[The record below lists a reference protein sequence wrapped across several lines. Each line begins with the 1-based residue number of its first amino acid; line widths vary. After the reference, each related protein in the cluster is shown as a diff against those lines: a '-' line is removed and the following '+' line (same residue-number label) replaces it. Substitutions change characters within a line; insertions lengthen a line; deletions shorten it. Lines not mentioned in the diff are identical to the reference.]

1 MKTITFISTTEA
13 ANIAGVSA
21 ETIRQLCKAGT
32 IKYQKRGQ
40 LYYPCMED
48 INRYAN
54 SIIKVHSIRKDINRY
69 IAKLNQDR
77 EALLVAQQ
85 ELTSRLE
92 TVDMFP
98 TRIERIEKL
107 VYSLLRQYSENRIE
121 EFSEREIEVLFM
133 MFRGESFESV
143 GAQLSLSKERIR
155 QVWVKILRKMIV
167 VRNELEY
174 KDLQIAALQ
183 KQILELQKIAKN
195 KRFELV
201 PQEII
206 DNIDLLC
213 KPIETI
219 PFTLRTQRGL
229 AKTRIKTV
237 WDLVQCNRNKIR
249 YGSASIGMK
258 SFQEIEQWLSEHN
271 LKLGLALP
279 PNIDL
284 MQLKQKIDKA

>member
-54 SIIKVHSIRKDINRY
+54 TIIKVYSIRKDIDRY
-69 IAKLNQDR
+69 TAKLNQDR

-85 ELTSRLE
+85 ELTDKLE
-92 TVDMFP
+92 TVGLFP
-98 TRIERIEKL
+98 TRIERLEKL

-133 MFRGESFESV
+133 MFRGESFESA
-143 GAQLSLSKERIR
+143 GEKLSLSQERIR

-183 KQILELQKIAKN
+183 KQVLELQEIAEN

-237 WDLVQCNRNKIR
+237 WDLYNVIAIR
-249 YGSASIGMK
+249 LDMD
-258 SFQEIEQWLSEHN
+258 QHLSE
-271 LKLGLALP
+271 
-279 PNIDL
+279 
-284 MQLKQKIDKA
+284 

>member
-69 IAKLNQDR
+69 TAKLNQDR

-174 KDLQIAALQ
+174 KDLQITALQ
-183 KQILELQKIAKN
+183 KQVLELQEIAEN

-237 WDLVQCNRNKIR
+237 WDLVQ
-249 YGSASIGMK
+249 
-258 SFQEIEQWLSEHN
+258 
-271 LKLGLALP
+271 
-279 PNIDL
+279 
-284 MQLKQKIDKA
+284 

>member
-69 IAKLNQDR
+69 TAKLNQDR
-77 EALLVAQQ
+77 EALLLAQQ
-85 ELTSRLE
+85 ELISRLE
-92 TVDMFP
+92 AIDMIP

-133 MFRGESFESV
+133 MFRGESFESA
-143 GAQLSLSKERIR
+143 GEKLSLSQERIR

-183 KQILELQKIAKN
+183 KQILELQKIAEN

-201 PQEII
+201 PQ
-206 DNIDLLC
+206 C
-213 KPIETI
+213 SFP
-219 PFTLRTQRGL
+219 
-229 AKTRIKTV
+229 AA
-237 WDLVQCNRNKIR
+237 RN
-249 YGSASIGMK
+249 Y
-258 SFQEIEQWLSEHN
+258 
-271 LKLGLALP
+271 
-279 PNIDL
+279 
-284 MQLKQKIDKA
+284 

>member
-1 MKTITFISTTEA
+1 M
-13 ANIAGVSA
+13 
-21 ETIRQLCKAGT
+21 
-32 IKYQKRGQ
+32 
-40 LYYPCMED
+40 
-48 INRYAN
+48 
-54 SIIKVHSIRKDINRY
+54 
-69 IAKLNQDR
+69 
-77 EALLVAQQ
+77 
-85 ELTSRLE
+85 
-92 TVDMFP
+92 
-98 TRIERIEKL
+98 
-107 VYSLLRQYSENRIE
+107 
-121 EFSEREIEVLFM
+121 
-133 MFRGESFESV
+133 
-143 GAQLSLSKERIR
+143 SLSQERIR

-183 KQILELQKIAKN
+183 KQILELQKIAEN

>member
-69 IAKLNQDR
+69 TAKLNQDR

-174 KDLQIAALQ
+174 KDLQIAA
-183 KQILELQKIAKN
+183 
-195 KRFELV
+195 
-201 PQEII
+201 
-206 DNIDLLC
+206 
-213 KPIETI
+213 
-219 PFTLRTQRGL
+219 
-229 AKTRIKTV
+229 
-237 WDLVQCNRNKIR
+237 
-249 YGSASIGMK
+249 
-258 SFQEIEQWLSEHN
+258 
-271 LKLGLALP
+271 
-279 PNIDL
+279 
-284 MQLKQKIDKA
+284 

>member
-1 MKTITFISTTEA
+1 
-13 ANIAGVSA
+13 
-21 ETIRQLCKAGT
+21 
-32 IKYQKRGQ
+32 
-40 LYYPCMED
+40 
-48 INRYAN
+48 
-54 SIIKVHSIRKDINRY
+54 
-69 IAKLNQDR
+69 
-77 EALLVAQQ
+77 
-85 ELTSRLE
+85 
-92 TVDMFP
+92 
-98 TRIERIEKL
+98 

-174 KDLQIAALQ
+174 KDLQITALQ
-183 KQILELQKIAKN
+183 KQVLELQEIAEN

-229 AKTRIKTV
+229 AKTRIKTI

-249 YGSASIGMK
+249 YGSASIGIK

>member
-1 MKTITFISTTEA
+1 M
-13 ANIAGVSA
+13 
-21 ETIRQLCKAGT
+21 
-32 IKYQKRGQ
+32 
-40 LYYPCMED
+40 
-48 INRYAN
+48 
-54 SIIKVHSIRKDINRY
+54 
-69 IAKLNQDR
+69 
-77 EALLVAQQ
+77 VAQQ

-133 MFRGESFESV
+133 MFRGESFESA

-183 KQILELQKIAKN
+183 KQILELQKIAEN
-195 KRFELV
+195 KQFELV

-213 KPIETI
+213 
-219 PFTLRTQRGL
+219 
-229 AKTRIKTV
+229 
-237 WDLVQCNRNKIR
+237 
-249 YGSASIGMK
+249 
-258 SFQEIEQWLSEHN
+258 
-271 LKLGLALP
+271 
-279 PNIDL
+279 
-284 MQLKQKIDKA
+284 

>member
-1 MKTITFISTTEA
+1 MLLLLYRLCRLGQEFFAQVLVQVIIPCIVNRHILQAVTQHPLQV
-13 ANIAGVSA
+13 GVCVPSCCVIVK
-21 ETIRQLCKAGT
+21 ETADSGIGCQYAFRFREVGNGVENDVILC
-32 IKYQKRGQ
+32 IQSWVLRIVLYSDGQ
-40 LYYPCMED
+40 
-48 INRYAN
+48 
-54 SIIKVHSIRKDINRY
+54 
-69 IAKLNQDR
+69 
-77 EALLVAQQ
+77 
-85 ELTSRLE
+85 
-92 TVDMFP
+92 
-98 TRIERIEKL
+98 
-107 VYSLLRQYSENRIE
+107 
-121 EFSEREIEVLFM
+121 EREIEVLFM
-133 MFRGESFESV
+133 MLRGESFESV

-183 KQILELQKIAKN
+183 KQVLELQEIAEN

-249 YGSASIGMK
+249 YGSASIGIK

>member
-1 MKTITFISTTEA
+1 
-13 ANIAGVSA
+13 
-21 ETIRQLCKAGT
+21 
-32 IKYQKRGQ
+32 
-40 LYYPCMED
+40 
-48 INRYAN
+48 
-54 SIIKVHSIRKDINRY
+54 
-69 IAKLNQDR
+69 
-77 EALLVAQQ
+77 
-85 ELTSRLE
+85 
-92 TVDMFP
+92 MFP
-98 TRIERIEKL
+98 TRIERLEKL

-133 MFRGESFESV
+133 MFRGESFESA
-143 GAQLSLSKERIR
+143 GEKLSLSQERIR

-183 KQILELQKIAKN
+183 KQVLELQEIAEN

-249 YGSASIGMK
+249 YGSASIGIK
-258 SFQEIEQWLSEHN
+258 SFQEIEQWLSKHN

>member
-69 IAKLNQDR
+69 TAKLNQDR

-133 MFRGESFESV
+133 
-143 GAQLSLSKERIR
+143 IR
-155 QVWVKILRKMIV
+155 
-167 VRNELEY
+167 N
-174 KDLQIAALQ
+174 
-183 KQILELQKIAKN
+183 
-195 KRFELV
+195 
-201 PQEII
+201 
-206 DNIDLLC
+206 
-213 KPIETI
+213 
-219 PFTLRTQRGL
+219 FT
-229 AKTRIKTV
+229 K
-237 WDLVQCNRNKIR
+237 W
-249 YGSASIGMK
+249 
-258 SFQEIEQWLSEHN
+258 H
-271 LKLGLALP
+271 LK
-279 PNIDL
+279 
-284 MQLKQKIDKA
+284 